1 MIQIKEK
8 NFYTLLNFFFSDFFC
23 DYLEEVIDDRN
34 LEKSV
39 VTLFEGM
46 NFFIEIALEQKIEL
60 PFKTIREYIVQNY
73 EGGENIYIDLNDR
86 YQKEIKDYTPKKKR
100 FEDIYGKIEFNW

>member
-8 NFYTLLNFFFSDFFC
+8 KFYTLLNFFFSDFFC

-46 NFFIEIALEQKIEL
+46 NFFIEIAL
-60 PFKTIREYIVQNY
+60 
-73 EGGENIYIDLNDR
+73 
-86 YQKEIKDYTPKKKR
+86 
-100 FEDIYGKIEFNW
+100 

>member
-1 MIQIKEK
+1 M
-8 NFYTLLNFFFSDFFC
+8 
-23 DYLEEVIDDRN
+23 IDDRN

-60 PFKTIREYIVQNY
+60 PFKTIREYFVQYY

-100 FEDIYGKIEFNW
+100 LEDIYGKIEFN

>member
-8 NFYTLLNFFFSDFFC
+8 KFYTLLNFFFSDFFC

-60 PFKTIREYIVQNY
+60 PFKTIRELYKIMKVVRMYIL
-73 EGGENIYIDLNDR
+73 I
-86 YQKEIKDYTPKKKR
+86 
-100 FEDIYGKIEFNW
+100 

>member
-1 MIQIKEK
+1 MRSIMIQIKEK
-8 NFYTLLNFFFSDFFC
+8 KFYTLLNFFFSDFFC

-46 NFFIEIALEQKIEL
+46 NFFIEIALEQKL
-60 PFKTIREYIVQNY
+60 NFHLKQL
-73 EGGENIYIDLNDR
+73 ENILYKIMKVVRMYIL
-86 YQKEIKDYTPKKKR
+86 I
-100 FEDIYGKIEFNW
+100 

>member
-8 NFYTLLNFFFSDFFC
+8 KFYTLLNFFFSDFFC

-46 NFFIEIALEQKIEL
+46 NFFIEIALEQKL
-60 PFKTIREYIVQNY
+60 NFHLKQL
-73 EGGENIYIDLNDR
+73 ENILYKIMKVVRMYIL
-86 YQKEIKDYTPKKKR
+86 I
-100 FEDIYGKIEFNW
+100 

>member
-1 MIQIKEK
+1 M
-8 NFYTLLNFFFSDFFC
+8 
-23 DYLEEVIDDRN
+23 IDDRN

-86 YQKEIKDYTPKKKR
+86 YQKEIKDYIPKKKR
-100 FEDIYGKIEFNW
+100 FEDIYGKIEFN